1 MKFFLV
7 SACVLLL
14 ASGLNAQLSD
24 CLEKDSISCLQLS
37 VFRQAKSFFDNPNIE
52 IFGGVSLLKE
62 NDGRQGKSIEDN
74 SIAVETAPT
83 FEARNGEMG
92 TYFLDSAKNFFTER
106 SLNFNFANTAR
117 SIASAIP
124 EDIKADVSE
133 LIAEGRTLKKKK
145 ALKKLLPLIK
155 GIGAKVGLLAVGAI
169 VGLTFLVKKAL
180 VVSVLAFGLALI
192 VGIANGAGAA
202 GGILGRLGGGLGGL
216 FGGKNSG
223 SSSGW
228 SSGSNAGWSS
238 GSNAGWSSGGSN
250 NGWSSS
256 GSGWDTHGAYSSPV
270 AQAVA
275 YSGYPQA
282 QQQ

>member
-1 MKFFLV
+1 M
-7 SACVLLL
+7 
-14 ASGLNAQLSD
+14 
-24 CLEKDSISCLQLS
+24 
-37 VFRQAKSFFDNPNIE
+37 
-52 IFGGVSLLKE
+52 
-62 NDGRQGKSIEDN
+62 
-74 SIAVETAPT
+74 
-83 FEARNGEMG
+83 
-92 TYFLDSAKNFFTER
+92 DSAKNFFTER

-117 SIASAIP
+117 SISNAIP
-124 EDIKADVSE
+124 DDIKADVSE

-155 GIGAKVGLLAVGAI
+155 GIGAKVGLLAVGAL

-180 VVSVLAFGLALI
+180 IVSVLAFGLALV

-202 GGILGRLGGGLGGL
+202 SGLLGRLGGGLGGLGGL

-223 SSSGW
+223 SSSGSGSGW
-228 SSGSNAGWSS
+228 SSGNNAGWSS
-238 GSNAGWSSGGSN
+238 GNSNAGWSSGGSN
-250 NGWSSS
+250 AGWSSS

>member
-1 MKFFLV
+1 MKVILITDFFT
-7 SACVLLL
+7 
-14 ASGLNAQLSD
+14 Q
-24 CLEKDSISCLQLS
+24 

-52 IFGGVSLLKE
+52 VFGGVSLLKSNE
-62 NDGRQGKSIEDN
+62 GRQGKSIEDN

-83 FEARNGEMG
+83 FEARNGEIG
-92 TYFLDSAKNFFTER
+92 TYFMDSAKNFFAER

-124 EDIKADVSE
+124 DDIKADVSE
-133 LIAEGRTLKKKK
+133 LIDEGRTLKKKK

-155 GIGAKVGLLAVGAI
+155 GIGAKVGLLAVGAL

-180 VVSVLAFGLALI
+180 IVSVLAFGLALI

-202 GGILGRLGGGLGGL
+202 SGLLGRLGGGLGGGLGGL

-223 SSSGW
+223 SSSGS
-228 SSGSNAGWSS
+228 SSGWSTGGNSGWSS
-238 GSNAGWSSGGSN
+238 GNSGNS
-250 NGWSSS
+250 GWSSS